1 MRGFVGVWHLG
12 VWIFGMSDLGGL
24 GIMGFQL
31 QGMHSLLGGCSA
43 QSST

>member
-1 MRGFVGVWHLG
+1 
-12 VWIFGMSDLGGL
+12 MSDLGGL

-43 QSST
+43 QSNTEA